1 MFFFVLGCGGI
12 EGRAEAFILIRDAE
26 EERNLEMRKSF
37 DSPDVAPTRS
47 LLSAAKCG
55 YRSEVREGIGTWGC
69 GGGGPPPFQAPL

>member
-47 LLSAAKCG
+47 PLSAAK
-55 YRSEVREGIGTWGC
+55 RW
-69 GGGGPPPFQAPL
+69 L